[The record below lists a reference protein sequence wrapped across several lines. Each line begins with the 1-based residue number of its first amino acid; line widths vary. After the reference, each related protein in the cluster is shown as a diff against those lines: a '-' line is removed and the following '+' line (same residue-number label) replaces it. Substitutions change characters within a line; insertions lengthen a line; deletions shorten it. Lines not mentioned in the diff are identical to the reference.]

1 MKKRLPYIFKL
12 GDQVRITQLWHLF
25 QRDYDQTNTEEVFVI
40 RFVSQGIPFY
50 KLKDL
55 ADDPIQGTFYATEL
69 QKVLKDEKTVWRIV
83 RFYANA
89 KFTDSSTVHSDNK
102 PQDFRVRLPR
112 PLPMKG
118 DWTVE
123 LTEFR
128 NSKLIKTTD
137 QEIFVYC
144 SVCDD
149 SIVGGSQKPLLRR
162 IVLKNN
168 NNVVF
173 ERPYRIPL
181 RINDLGDTSTS
192 YLRCRRARKS
202 TIKFKRNHA

>member
-1 MKKRLPYIFKL
+1 
-12 GDQVRITQLWHLF
+12 
-25 QRDYDQTNTEEVFVI
+25 
-40 RFVSQGIPFY
+40 
-50 KLKDL
+50 
-55 ADDPIQGTFYATEL
+55 
-69 QKVLKDEKTVWRIV
+69 
-83 RFYANA
+83 
-89 KFTDSSTVHSDNK
+89 
-102 PQDFRVRLPR
+102 
-112 PLPMKG
+112 MKG

-192 YLRCRRARKS
+192 HPRYRRARKS
-202 TIKFKRNHA
+202 TIKLKRNHAQRRTSHASAKKTYKKEISSGILRPPKGKDVSRKGEK

>member
-1 MKKRLPYIFKL
+1 MSMRM
-12 GDQVRITQLWHLF
+12 
-25 QRDYDQTNTEEVFVI
+25 
-40 RFVSQGIPFY
+40 
-50 KLKDL
+50 
-55 ADDPIQGTFYATEL
+55 
-69 QKVLKDEKTVWRIV
+69 VLKS
-83 RFYANA
+83 
-89 KFTDSSTVHSDNK
+89 TDSSTVHSDNK

-112 PLPMKG
+112 PLPLKG

-128 NSKLIKTTD
+128 NSKLTKTTD

-168 NNVVF
+168 NNVIF

-181 RINDLGDTSTS
+181 RIKDFGDIHVYIKDKQDADSSFLTGESTVT
-192 YLRCRRARKS
+192 LVFRRR
-202 TIKFKRNHA
+202 

>member
-1 MKKRLPYIFKL
+1 MSMGMVFK
-12 GDQVRITQLWHLF
+12 
-25 QRDYDQTNTEEVFVI
+25 
-40 RFVSQGIPFY
+40 S
-50 KLKDL
+50 
-55 ADDPIQGTFYATEL
+55 
-69 QKVLKDEKTVWRIV
+69 
-83 RFYANA
+83 
-89 KFTDSSTVHSDNK
+89 TDSSTVHSDNK

-112 PLPMKG
+112 PLPLKG

-128 NSKLIKTTD
+128 NSKLTKTTD

-168 NNVVF
+168 NNVIF

-181 RINDLGDTSTS
+181 RINDIGDIHVYIKDKQDADASFLVGESTVT
-192 YLRCRRARKS
+192 LVFRRR
-202 TIKFKRNHA
+202 

>member
-1 MKKRLPYIFKL
+1 MSMRM
-12 GDQVRITQLWHLF
+12 
-25 QRDYDQTNTEEVFVI
+25 
-40 RFVSQGIPFY
+40 
-50 KLKDL
+50 
-55 ADDPIQGTFYATEL
+55 
-69 QKVLKDEKTVWRIV
+69 VLKS
-83 RFYANA
+83 
-89 KFTDSSTVHSDNK
+89 TDSSTVHSDNK

-112 PLPMKG
+112 PLPLKG

-128 NSKLIKTTD
+128 NSKLTKTTD

-168 NNVVF
+168 NNVIF

-181 RINDLGDTSTS
+181 RINDIGDIHVYIKDMQDADASFLTGESTVT
-192 YLRCRRARKS
+192 LVFRRR
-202 TIKFKRNHA
+202 

>member
-1 MKKRLPYIFKL
+1 MSMRM
-12 GDQVRITQLWHLF
+12 
-25 QRDYDQTNTEEVFVI
+25 
-40 RFVSQGIPFY
+40 
-50 KLKDL
+50 
-55 ADDPIQGTFYATEL
+55 
-69 QKVLKDEKTVWRIV
+69 VLKS
-83 RFYANA
+83 
-89 KFTDSSTVHSDNK
+89 TDSSTVHSDNK
-102 PQDFRVRLPR
+102 PQNFRVRLPR
-112 PLPMKG
+112 PLPLKG

-128 NSKLIKTTD
+128 NSKLTKTTD

-168 NNVVF
+168 NNVIF

-181 RINDLGDTSTS
+181 RINDIGDIHVYIKDKQDADASFLAGESTVT
-192 YLRCRRARKS
+192 LVFRRR
-202 TIKFKRNHA
+202 